1 MRQARGQELAISE
14 LKLMMHALS
23 RRFLWAGC
31 VGLAL
36 SLTAFFLF
44 APKNF
49 IGHLIELAKS
59 RVTIEF
65 RKIPIFGIRD
75 IDIHNYAM
83 AWSRVAHDL
92 YFWDVL
98 IWTFSLSTLLVFS
111 ILTYHFWKRG
121 QDDKLDHYK
130 RGSQLLDTEIHNRL
144 MRREYRSSPPHE
156 MGIPLALGQ
165 EKVLIPESLQYR
177 HFAFVGASGYGKS
190 TAIEEILEHARK
202 HKHKALVVDLNGI
215 FYSKFGRPNDRLLS
229 LRDDRSLAWD
239 FWHEPVATPTNI
251 AAAIVEE
258 EASGNSFFY
267 KSAREVLSALLRMN
281 RSLKELI
288 SDLDRPQPELKE
300 RLRMKGETALK
311 MLGEGTGD
319 QADGV
324 MGTTVLDFGF
334 LKRLAARNG
343 DRLPFSI
350 SQWMNDASD
359 TSWIF
364 LTVDDVGLKESRPLL
379 RVWFELACLAALA
392 RNPLQAKQPHT
403 WLVID
408 EAKSMGQLPSL
419 PAILDKGRKH
429 NVSVVL
435 GFQAFSQIKKIY
447 GEHDANAIFQG
458 LQNQFFFRMTD
469 VECARYASD
478 VLGEEEVDAASL
490 GMSFGESDASL
501 RGSINHARVRRK
513 IIMPEEI
520 RNQNILNAFGKI
532 CHHQPVRL
540 SFAPSVHSALNEPF
554 VISPTNEFAS
564 VVAPEFG
571 VYSARSGRE

>member
-1 MRQARGQELAISE
+1 MRQTRGQELAISE
-14 LKLMMHALS
+14 LRLMAHALS
-23 RRFLWAGC
+23 RRFVWAACAGFAISL
-31 VGLAL
+31 LA
-36 SLTAFFLF
+36 FLLF
-44 APKNF
+44 SPTNF
-49 IGHLIELAKS
+49 IGHLVDL
-59 RVTIEF
+59 VTGHLTLEV
-65 RKIPIFGIRD
+65 RKLPILGVRES
-75 IDIHNYAM
+75 DIHNYAK
-83 AWSRVAHDL
+83 ALAQVEHEL
-92 YFWDVL
+92 YFWEVL

-111 ILTYHFWKRG
+111 MLTYLFWKQG
-121 QDDKLDHYK
+121 ENDKLDHYK
-130 RGSQLLDTEIHNRL
+130 RGSQLLYPLIHNKF
-144 MRREYRSSPPHE
+144 MRREYRKNPPHE
-156 MGIPLALGQ
+156 MGIPLALGR

-190 TAIEEILEHARK
+190 TAIEEVLAHARK
-202 HKHKALVVDLNGI
+202 HKHKALVVDLNGV
-215 FYSKFGRPNDRLLS
+215 FYSKFGRANDRLLS
-229 LRDDRSLAWD
+229 LRDERSLAWD
-239 FWHEPVATPTNI
+239 FWHEPVATPKNI

-258 EASGNSFFY
+258 ETSGNSFFY

-281 RSLKELI
+281 NSLNELI
-288 SDLDRPQPELKE
+288 EDLDRPQPELKE

-324 MGTTVLDFGF
+324 MGTAVLDFGF
-334 LKRLAARNG
+334 LKRLASKNG

-350 SQWMNDASD
+350 SQWMNDPTDS
-359 TSWIF
+359 SWVF
-364 LTVDDVGLKESRPLL
+364 LTVDDVGLKESQPLL
-379 RVWFELACLAALA
+379 RVWFELACLAALS

-447 GEHDANAIFQG
+447 GEHDSNAIFQG

-490 GMSFGESDASL
+490 GMSYGESDTSL

-513 IIMPEEI
+513 IVMPEEI
-520 RNQNILNAFGKI
+520 RNQKILHAFAKI
-532 CHHQPVRL
+532 CHHQPVKL
-540 SFAPSVHSALNEPF
+540 SFSPSAYAALNEPF
-554 VISPTNEFAS
+554 VLSPVNEFTSAM
-564 VVAPEFG
+564 APEFG
-571 VYSARSGRE
+571 VYSASSIRE

>member
-1 MRQARGQELAISE
+1 MRQARGQEIAIRE
-14 LKLMMHALS
+14 FKLLIYAVS
-23 RRFLWAGC
+23 RRFLWATCTGVALSLMTLWFFAPHNFLSHL
-31 VGLAL
+31 VGLATE
-36 SLTAFFLF
+36 SLIL
-44 APKNF
+44 
-49 IGHLIELAKS
+49 EL
-59 RVTIEF
+59 
-65 RKIPIFGIRD
+65 RKIPIFGVRE
-75 IDIHNYAM
+75 IDLHNYAH

-98 IWTFSLSTLLVFS
+98 IWTFSTSTLVVFS
-111 ILTYHFWKRG
+111 LLTYHFWKKG
-121 QDDKLDHYK
+121 EDDKLDHYK
-130 RGSQLLDTEIHNRL
+130 RGSQLLDAKIHNKL
-144 MRREYRSSPPHE
+144 MRREYRKNPPHE

-165 EKVLIPESLQYR
+165 EKVLIPESIQYR

-190 TAIEEILEHARK
+190 TAIEETLAHARK

-215 FYSKFGRPNDRLLS
+215 FYSKFGRLGDRLLS
-229 LRDDRSLAWD
+229 LRDERSLAWD

-258 EASGNSFFY
+258 ESSGNSFFY

-288 SDLDRPQPELKE
+288 EDLDRPQPDLKE

-350 SQWMNDASD
+350 SQWMNDPTDS
-359 TSWIF
+359 SWVF

-392 RNPLQAKQPHT
+392 RNPLQAKHPHT

-435 GFQAFSQIKKIY
+435 GFQAFSQMKKIY

-490 GMSFGESDASL
+490 GMSFGESDAAL

-520 RNQNILNAFGKI
+520 RNQQILHAFAKI
-532 CHHQPVRL
+532 CHHQPVKL
-540 SFAPSVHSALNEPF
+540 SFEPSTHAALNEPF
-554 VISPTNEFAS
+554 VLSPINEFAS
-564 VVAPEFG
+564 TMAPEFG
-571 VYSARSGRE
+571 VYSARSGGE